1 MNKQIL
7 VGLTVDAMISNLSH
21 KSFNFEDQIKKEALF
36 FVNNPSI
43 NLILKKKKKKKIH
56 LLICLGPNRT
66 AEFHFIHTKGAQRSV
81 WQFFIYV
88 INVAVKTSL
97 IFFD

>member
-43 NLILKKKKKKKIH
+43 NLILTKKKKKIH

-66 AEFHFIHTKGAQRSV
+66 AEFHFIHTRGAQRSV

-97 IFFD
+97 ISLD

>member
-21 KSFNFEDQIKKEALF
+21 KSFNFEDQIKREALF

-43 NLILKKKKKKKIH
+43 NLF
-56 LLICLGPNRT
+56 G
-66 AEFHFIHTKGAQRSV
+66 AESYSRVSFHSHFKGAQRSV

-97 IFFD
+97 IFLD

>member
-43 NLILKKKKKKKIH
+43 NLILKKKKKKKNPSIN
-56 LLICLGPNRT
+56 LFG
-66 AEFHFIHTKGAQRSV
+66 AESYSRVSFHSH
-81 WQFFIYV
+81 
-88 INVAVKTSL
+88 
-97 IFFD
+97 

>member
-1 MNKQIL
+1 MQAWNTPVLFIEKFVWNDMNKQIL

-43 NLILKKKKKKKIH
+43 NLILQKKKKKKK
-56 LLICLGPNRT
+56 
-66 AEFHFIHTKGAQRSV
+66 S
-81 WQFFIYV
+81 IY
-88 INVAVKTSL
+88 
-97 IFFD
+97 

>member
-43 NLILKKKKKKKIH
+43 NLILTKKKKKNPSIN
-56 LLICLGPNRT
+56 LFG
-66 AEFHFIHTKGAQRSV
+66 AESYSRVSFHSH
-81 WQFFIYV
+81 
-88 INVAVKTSL
+88 
-97 IFFD
+97 